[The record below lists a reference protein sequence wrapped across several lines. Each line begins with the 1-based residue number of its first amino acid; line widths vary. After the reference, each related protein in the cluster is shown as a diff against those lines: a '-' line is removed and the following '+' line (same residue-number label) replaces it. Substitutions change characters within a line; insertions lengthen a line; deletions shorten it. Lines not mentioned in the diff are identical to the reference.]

1 MAQALGRFSQLFGVA
16 VGVLTSTAGTGIAE
30 HGVLDRPAVD
40 AALVSYVP
48 QAALTG
54 RLAVAGSETM
64 QPLVV
69 RLAAEFRG
77 RYPGVKVG
85 VEGGGTNAAMT
96 GFFQGLAQS
105 RRGDGNVRGHLGS
118 NDITLMAS
126 SREMTAAEVKSFI
139 ARYGYEPTAIPI
151 ALDAVAV
158 YVHKDNPLTGLTLE
172 QVDALF
178 SADRRRG
185 LADDLKVWGQ
195 LGLTGEWTNA
205 PVRLYGRNQKSG
217 TRVFFQEHV
226 LLDAGFKSS
235 LREAPGSASLILDLS
250 RDRFGIGYT
259 GIGYQAST
267 VRPVPLAEKPGRP
280 FVTPSA
286 ESARDG
292 SYPLR
297 RYLYLYV
304 NKDPKEPMD
313 AVVEEFLSFI
323 NSREGQETVVRA
335 GFYPLPMQQVVQN
348 LIALAPDRS

>member
-1 MAQALGRFSQLFGVA
+1 MNTRRLVNIFYWVA
-16 VGVLTSTAGTGIAE
+16 VGVLVSGLAFAE
-30 HGVLDRPAVD
+30 HGGVLNRPEVD
-40 AALVSYVP
+40 PTLASYVP
-48 QAALTG
+48 ERTLTG

-64 QPLVV
+64 QPLVA
-69 RLAAEFRG
+69 RLAAEFRN
-77 RYPGVKVG
+77 RYPGIKVG
-85 VEGGGTNAAMT
+85 IEGGGTNAAMT

-126 SREMTAAEVKSFI
+126 SREMTEAEVKSFI

-151 ALDAVAV
+151 AMDAVAV
-158 YVHKDNPLTGLTLE
+158 YVHKDNPVTGLTLE

-205 PVRLYGRNQKSG
+205 PVRMYGRNQKSG
-217 TRVFFQEHV
+217 TRAFFQHHV
-226 LLDAGFKSS
+226 LLDGGFKPSVK
-235 LREAPGSASLILDLS
+235 EEPGSATVVLDLS

-259 GIGYQAST
+259 GMGYQASA
-267 VRPVPLAEKPGRP
+267 VRPLPIALKAGMP
-280 FVTPSA
+280 FVVPNA
-286 ESARDG
+286 ETTEDG

-297 RYLYLYV
+297 RFLYLYV
-304 NKDPKEPMD
+304 NRDPKEPLD
-313 AVVEEFLSFI
+313 TVVEEFLTFI

-335 GFYPLPMQQVVQN
+335 GFYPLPMPQVVQN
-348 LIALAPDRS
+348 LIALAPERS